1 MLSGNVHRI
10 FSFICMTD
18 VFSTSEQVEPLQAA
32 TLVLEKILQ
41 DVQDPKVLE
50 TLYELLGEH
59 LDDIGASAED
69 EQPLT
74 DDQKKLIAPE
84 SEERH
89 VKMIRTLDDRQ
100 ILAALESMPWLHSV
114 VRNRFLR
121 VLRERHPDI
130 NKEVSATS

>member
-1 MLSGNVHRI
+1 
-10 FSFICMTD
+10 MTD